1 MLILV
6 WSRNQLPSD
15 ALLFELCKSGN
26 WKNLLCCGIIKPE
39 PERIRDRA
47 AEDENDD
54 VDDEDDID
62 DNDDD
67 ESDADEVEDA
77 DEHVDETDEPPPP
90 PPPTTPTPP
99 PTPAPTTPPPI
110 FGNKCFNSCM
120 SLIT

>member
-39 PERIRDRA
+39 PERIRNDRA

-67 ESDADEVEDA
+67 ESDVDEVEDA
-77 DEHVDETDEPPPP
+77 DEHVDEADEPP

-99 PTPAPTTPPPI
+99 PAPPPTTPPPI